1 MVFWMRNVSR
11 NVKQQLEQAVDKALQ
26 RGNHHGWALVMM
38 VFFAVAREGLE
49 SVFFLLAAFQQD
61 VGIWPPLGALPGS
74 GHRYRAGLPDST
86 GAVSALTLACSSN
99 GPACLFCWWPLAWP
113 RGRSAPST
121 RRACWN
127 LFQDTAFD
135 LSNVL
140 STHTLFGTLLEGIFG
155 YQETPSVSEVAVY
168 LLYLIP
174 ALVLFAL
181 PPRNNTT
188 ASRAA

>member
-1 MVFWMRNVSR
+1 FH
-11 NVKQQLEQAVDKALQ
+11 E
-26 RGNHHGWALVMM
+26 
-38 VFFAVAREGLE
+38 
-49 SVFFLLAAFQQD
+49 
-61 VGIWPPLGALPGS
+61 
-74 GHRYRAGLPDST
+74 AGL
-86 GAVSALTLACSSN
+86 
-99 GPACLFCWWPLAWP
+99 
-113 RGRSAPST
+113 
-121 RRACWN
+121 WN
-127 LFQDTAFD
+127 LFQETAFD
-135 LSNVL
+135 LSTVL

>member
-1 MVFWMRNVSR
+1 MLGFLIWGGIRLN
-11 NVKQQLEQAVDKALQ
+11 L
-26 RGNHHGWALVMM
+26 G
-38 VFFAVAREGLE
+38 VFFKWTSLFILLVA
-49 SVFFLLAAFQQD
+49 A
-61 VGIWPPLGALPGS
+61 
-74 GHRYRAGLPDST
+74 
-86 GAVSALTLACSSN
+86 
-99 GPACLFCWWPLAWP
+99 GPAA
-113 RGRSAPST
+113 RSAPST
-121 RRACWN
+121 RRACGTRSRYR
-127 LFQDTAFD
+127 LD

-155 YQETPSVSEVAVY
+155 YQETPSVSEVAVH

>member
-1 MVFWMRNVSR
+1 M
-11 NVKQQLEQAVDKALQ
+11 
-26 RGNHHGWALVMM
+26 
-38 VFFAVAREGLE
+38 
-49 SVFFLLAAFQQD
+49 
-61 VGIWPPLGALPGS
+61 
-74 GHRYRAGLPDST
+74 
-86 GAVSALTLACSSN
+86 ACSSN
-99 GPACLFCWWPLAWP
+99 GPACLFCWWPLAR
-113 RGRSAPST
+113 RGAI
-121 RRACWN
+121 RAFHEAGLWN
-127 LFQDTAFD
+127 LFEDTAFD

>member
-1 MVFWMRNVSR
+1 MDQPVYSAGGRWPG
-11 NVKQQLEQAVDKALQ
+11 
-26 RGNHHGWALVMM
+26 RGAI
-38 VFFAVAREGLE
+38 R
-49 SVFFLLAAFQQD
+49 AF
-61 VGIWPPLGALPGS
+61 
-74 GHRYRAGLPDST
+74 HEAGL
-86 GAVSALTLACSSN
+86 
-99 GPACLFCWWPLAWP
+99 
-113 RGRSAPST
+113 
-121 RRACWN
+121 WN

-155 YQETPSVSEVAVY
+155 YQETPSISEVAVY